1 MKLKVAANDQE
12 QKLSITEVEGRVHV
26 DIDGRRYE
34 IDVHHPTAGAY
45 LLLSNHQVFDCQVTR
60 QSQSHDRF
68 DVRLKSQHHRVAI
81 IDPRR
86 LRSDENSDRNH
97 DGLTE
102 IASQMP
108 GKVVR
113 ILVEVGARVE
123 KGDGLVVVEAM
134 KMQNEMKSPRA
145 GVVVS
150 IRATA
155 GATVNAGEV
164 LATVGEDGGTSEG

>member
-1 MKLKVAANDQE
+1 MKLKVLANDQE
-12 QKLSITEVEGRVHV
+12 QNLSLTQVGAGLHV
-26 DIDGRRYE
+26 KIDGRRYE
-34 IDVHHPTAGAY
+34 VSVNESADGAY
-45 LLLSNHQVFDCQVTR
+45 LLLSNHQVFNCQVTR
-60 QSQSHDRF
+60 QPKSHDRF
-68 DVRLKSQHHRVAI
+68 DVTLKGQHYTVAI

-86 LRSDENSDRNH
+86 LRSDENSDRHH

-123 KGDGLVVVEAM
+123 KGDGIIVVEAM

-145 GVVVS
+145 GVVAS
-150 IRATA
+150 ISVTP
-155 GATVNAGEV
+155 GATVNAGEI
-164 LATVGEDGGTSEG
+164 LATVGEDGVTK